1 MSCPSAVRCSES
13 FPDRRIAGALKLTIN
28 QFYRVNGDSTQNR
41 GVESDVV
48 LPSLID
54 HMDLGESF
62 LDNALA
68 FDHIKAANHPIYDDV
83 NSQILASIREGSQ
96 RRVAQDPKFQQ
107 VLKDIDRYVARKS
120 RKTVSLNE
128 DTLRKEREEDKAA
141 KEVEKEE
148 EEHETKS
155 EQAPVLAKSE
165 YNAELLS
172 ICSDYAG
179 LLRAQK
185 TAQATNR

>member
-1 MSCPSAVRCSES
+1 MPVSSQMFRALPGGK
-13 FPDRRIAGALKLTIN
+13 DRGALKLTIN

-48 LPSLID
+48 LPSLLD

-68 FDHIKAANHPIYDDV
+68 FDHINPAPHKQWPNANP
-83 NSQILASIREGSQ
+83 QILTSLRDNSQ
-96 RRVAQDPKFQQ
+96 RRVEADPKFQQ
-107 VLKDIDRYVARKS
+107 TLKDIDRYVARKS
-120 RKTVSLNE
+120 RKSVSLNE
-128 DTLRKEREEDKAA
+128 ETLKAERDEDKAA

-155 EQAPVLAKSE
+155 DKAPVFAKSE
-165 YNAELLS
+165 YNDEILHIAVDYTSLLKS
-172 ICSDYAG
+172 
-179 LLRAQK
+179 QK
-185 TAQATNR
+185 TAANR